1 MQSAEYKTVLISG
14 AGELGSR
21 YLQSM
26 VSCALPLAVHLHSNN
41 PRSLEICQQRWLDVE
56 GQASPHRLVMCH
68 DLSNLPDRLDLVIVS
83 STADSRPMLVHS
95 IARRF
100 QVSNWLIEKV
110 LAQSVQG
117 IEQMLV
123 NLSAGCQSWVNY
135 YMRADAWY
143 AEIKNHLLPGTQKH
157 MKVHGGAWG
166 LACNSLHFIHL
177 HAWFSESH
185 LVSLNTGGLSGEWH
199 ESKRPGNWEIFGE
212 LSAEFADGGRLDLL
226 AKPGPVKYSLSLQDG
241 PYTWQIDEPSGIA
254 RRSDGFEVR
263 GRVPYQ
269 SERKLV
275 EEILSSGNCRLPTFA
290 AVANTDQ
297 LFIGAMMD
305 HWRQYRDPDA
315 LLLPIT

>member
-1 MQSAEYKTVLISG
+1 MKSAEYKTVLISG

-26 VSCALPLAVHLHSNN
+26 VSCALPLTVHLHSNN
-41 PRSLEICQQRWLDVE
+41 PRSLEICQQRWVDVDGE
-56 GQASPHRLVMCH
+56 ASPHRLVMCQ
-68 DLSNLPDRLDLVIVS
+68 DLSALPDRLDLAIVS
-83 STADSRPMLVHS
+83 STAESRPQLVDS
-95 IARRF
+95 IAKRA
-100 QVSNWLIEKV
+100 QVSYWLIEKV
-110 LAQSVQG
+110 LAQSVPD
-117 IEQMLV
+117 IEQMLANV
-123 NLSAGCQSWVNY
+123 STGARSWVNY

-143 AEIKNHLLPGTQKH
+143 AEIKNHLLPGTPKH

-177 HAWFSESH
+177 HAWFSESR

-226 AKPGPVKYSLSLQDG
+226 AEPGPAEYSLSLQDG

-254 RRSDGFEVR
+254 RRSDGLEIK

-290 AVANTDQ
+290 AVAAADQ
-297 LFIGAMMD
+297 LFIGAMLN
-305 HWRQYRDPDA
+305 HWRQHKDPAA
-315 LLLPIT
+315 LLVPIT